1 MNTIYKYTI
10 DNIESIVSDNNKVGY
25 DIEMPVNSKI
35 LSAKVQN
42 GNLCIWA
49 LVDPD
54 YELETRTVFVI
65 GTGWPL
71 IDVIFSTRKNIEQKI
86 NFIDTV
92 LLGNGAF
99 VYHIF
104 G

>member
-10 DNIESIVSDNNKVGY
+10 DSIENIVSDNNKVGY
-25 DIEMPVNSKI
+25 VIEMPFNSKI

-49 LVDPD
+49 MVDPNC
-54 YELETRTVFVI
+54 ELETRTVFVI

-71 IDVIFSTRKNIEQKI
+71 IDVIFATRKNIEQKV
-86 NFIDTV
+86 NFVDTV

>member
-10 DNIESIVSDNNKVGY
+10 DSIENIVSDNKVGY
-25 DIEMPVNSKI
+25 DIEMPVNAKI

-42 GNLCIWA
+42 GTLCIWA
-49 LVDPD
+49 MVDPN
-54 YELETRTVFVI
+54 YEMETRTVFVI

-71 IDVIFSTRKNIEQKI
+71 IDVMFASRKNL
-86 NFIDTV
+86 NHDPTFIDTIFI
-92 LLGNGAF
+92 GNGTF